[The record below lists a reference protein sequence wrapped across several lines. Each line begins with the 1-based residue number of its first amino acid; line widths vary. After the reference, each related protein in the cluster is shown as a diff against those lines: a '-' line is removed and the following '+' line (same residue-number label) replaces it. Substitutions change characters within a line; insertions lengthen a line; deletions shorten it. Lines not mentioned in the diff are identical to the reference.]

1 MAEEEVKEAQEA
13 APEEAQAEE
22 EKPAEGAGV
31 DKPKAPLGARAV
43 ALIVDGIIGG
53 IAAGIVG
60 GIGTAI
66 WAPLGSLLGGGVAAA
81 WYAFRDTLMEGRSP
95 GKKFLGLT
103 IITAD
108 GKPINQDLAIKRN
121 MPFIVSSAISAITGF
136 LIFIPVLGA
145 ILALIGGLVGLVIG
159 IAEIYFV
166 LTDKKGLR
174 YGDRMASTQVVKA

>member
-13 APEEAQAEE
+13 APEEAQADEA
-22 EKPAEGAGV
+22 KPAAGGA
-31 DKPKAPLGARAV
+31 DHPKAPLGARAV

-60 GIGTAI
+60 GIGGAI

-103 IITAD
+103 IVTAD
-108 GKPINQDLAIKRN
+108 GQPINQDLAIKRN

-145 ILALIGGLVGLVIG
+145 ILAMIGGLVGLVIG

-174 YGDRMASTQVVKA
+174 YGDKMANTQVIKA